1 MNTPFTDEKIELDDS
16 FAQLFENQ
24 SVYGGMME
32 KLYAASEL
40 WESIRT
46 YDYYT
51 QEELMVGNAFL
62 TAEAAVGLAIEEM
75 EGALNG
81 ASCLV
86 AGFGRIGKALCLD
99 LRGLGAKVDC
109 CARKTEDLAAIRAL
123 GCEPLQYR
131 QISKCYDVIFNTVPA
146 KVLTAL
152 PLSRQSRETLVI
164 ELASL
169 PGGVDIEAAKRLGIP
184 RGQRPIPARQSFA
197 KNIWRV
203 YQRSDLQY
211 DGGSLIRIDFPGERL
226 VDMIKTVGFA
236 MCGSFCTMQKAVD
249 EMRTLSEQYA
259 ILPVMS
265 QNVYETDTR
274 FGKAKDF
281 IDEVEKIS
289 GRQVLHSIVS
299 TEPIGP
305 KGLVDV
311 MVVMPCTGN
320 TLSKIANGITDTSVT
335 MAVKS
340 SLRIGIPVVLGLA
353 TNDAMGASGTNIVKL
368 FNTKNVYLVPLHQ
381 DDPIKKTVSLVSD
394 FSLLPQTIEAAL
406 KGRQLQP
413 FIAETKQSGRADEL
427 SLFEKRGMLI
437 LHASFRAYRKLQF
450 TKQ

>member
-1 MNTPFTDEKIELDDS
+1 MSRNSTFGIIGGDARQVYLAKSISQDGYPVFVSCLEKAEGIEELPSLSLKEISEKCGIVILPLPATKEGKYLNTPFTDEKIELDDS

-51 QEELMVGNAFL
+51 REELMVGNAFL

-164 ELASL
+164 ELASF
-169 PGGVDIEAAKRLGIP
+169 PGGVDIEAAKRLGI
-184 RGQRPIPARQSFA
+184 RVVNGQ
-197 KNIWRV
+197 
-203 YQRSDLQY
+203 
-211 DGGSLIRIDFPGERL
+211 SLPGRISPKTSGEF
-226 VDMIKTVGFA
+226 IK
-236 MCGSFCTMQKAVD
+236 
-249 EMRTLSEQYA
+249 EA
-259 ILPVMS
+259 IYNMM
-265 QNVYETDTR
+265 E
-274 FGKAKDF
+274 
-281 IDEVEKIS
+281 EV
-289 GRQVLHSIVS
+289 
-299 TEPIGP
+299 
-305 KGLVDV
+305 
-311 MVVMPCTGN
+311 
-320 TLSKIANGITDTSVT
+320 
-335 MAVKS
+335 
-340 SLRIGIPVVLGLA
+340 
-353 TNDAMGASGTNIVKL
+353 
-368 FNTKNVYLVPLHQ
+368 
-381 DDPIKKTVSLVSD
+381 
-394 FSLLPQTIEAAL
+394 
-406 KGRQLQP
+406 
-413 FIAETKQSGRADEL
+413 
-427 SLFEKRGMLI
+427 
-437 LHASFRAYRKLQF
+437 
-450 TKQ
+450 